1 MKKTILIP
9 IDFSEQSL
17 IGLEQTYNLA
27 KLFEASIT
35 LLHVIRTHGPIWRFF
50 SQKEKDDTVTRMEE
64 NLRKIADKA
73 EKEHNIN
80 INTIVEKGKVV
91 ETIFKIA
98 KIIKPTMIS
107 VGTSSG
113 GNIGKKIIGSNA
125 LSLIKQSACPVI
137 TFKGNEHREGC
148 ENIVLP
154 LDTKKE
160 TKDKVEITKKIAK
173 FFKSKIFVVTI
184 VTTNDQTVID
194 KAETQLLQ
202 VKKDIIIDD
211 IECEIKIIKS
221 EKNLDIMAHK
231 LISYAY
237 NIDAD
242 LIAIMTQQETNF
254 QEFLLGTL
262 AKQIIFASDIPV
274 ISINPVRE

>member
-1 MKKTILIP
+1 MKRTILIP

-17 IGLEQTYNLA
+17 ICLEQTYNLA

-50 SQKEKDDTVTRMEE
+50 SQKEKDDTVNRMEE
-64 NLRKIADKA
+64 NLRKLADEA
-73 EKEHNIN
+73 EKEHNVN

-91 ETIFKIA
+91 ETILRIA
-98 KIIKPTMIS
+98 KIIEPAMIT
-107 VGTSSG
+107 VGTTSG
-113 GNIGKKIIGSNA
+113 SNIGKKIVGSNA
-125 LSLIKQSACPVI
+125 LSLIKQSTCPVI
-137 TFKGNEHREGC
+137 TIKGKEHNEGC
-148 ENIVLP
+148 DNIVLP

-173 FFKSKIFVVTI
+173 FFKSKIHAVTI
-184 VTTNDQTVID
+184 VTTDNQTVID
-194 KAETQLLQ
+194 KVETQLLQ

-221 EKNLDIMAHK
+221 EKNIDIMAHK

-237 NIDAD
+237 NVDAD
-242 LIAIMTQQETNF
+242 LIAIMTQQENNF
-254 QEFLLGTL
+254 QEFFIGSL

-274 ISINPVRE
+274 LSINPVKE

>member
-1 MKKTILIP
+1 MKRTILIP

-27 KLFEASIT
+27 KLFDASIT

-50 SQKEKDDTVTRMEE
+50 SQKEKDDTVNRMEE
-64 NLRKIADKA
+64 NLRKLADEA
-73 EKEHNIN
+73 EKEHNVN

-91 ETIFKIA
+91 ETVLRIA
-98 KIIKPTMIS
+98 KIIEPAMIS

-113 GNIGKKIIGSNA
+113 ANIGKKIIGSNA
-125 LSLIKQSACPVI
+125 LSLIKQATCPVI
-137 TFKGNEHREGC
+137 TFKGNEHNEGC
-148 ENIVLP
+148 DNIVLP

-160 TKDKVEITKKIAK
+160 TKDKVDITKKIAK
-173 FFKSKIFVVTI
+173 FFKSKIHAVTI
-184 VTTNDQTVID
+184 VTTDNQSVID

-221 EKNLDIMAHK
+221 EKNIDIMAHK

-237 NIDAD
+237 NVDAD
-242 LIAIMTQQETNF
+242 LIAIMTQQENNF
-254 QEFLLGTL
+254 QEFIIGSL

-274 ISINPVRE
+274 LSLNPVKE

>member
-1 MKKTILIP
+1 MKRTILIP

-50 SQKEKDDTVTRMEE
+50 SQKEKDDTVNRMEI
-64 NLRKIADKA
+64 NLRKLADEA
-73 EKEHNIN
+73 EKEHSVNI
-80 INTIVEKGKVV
+80 TTMVEKGKVV
-91 ETIFKIA
+91 ETILRIS
-98 KIIKPTMIS
+98 KIINPAMIS

-113 GNIGKKIIGSNA
+113 SNIGKKIIGSNA
-125 LSLIKQSACPVI
+125 LSLIKQSTCPVI
-137 TFKGNEHREGC
+137 TFKGNEHNDGC
-148 ENIVLP
+148 DNIILP

-173 FFKSKIFVVTI
+173 YFKSKIHAVTI
-184 VTTNDQTVID
+184 VTSENQLVID

-211 IECEIKIIKS
+211 IECDIKIIKS
-221 EKNLDIMAHK
+221 EKNKDIMAHK

-237 NIDAD
+237 NVDAD
-242 LIAIMTQQETNF
+242 LIAIMTQQENNI
-254 QEFLLGTL
+254 QEFIIGSL

-274 ISINPVRE
+274 LSLNPVKE

>member
-1 MKKTILIP
+1 MKRTILIP

-27 KLFEASIT
+27 KLFNASIT

-50 SQKEKDDTVTRMEE
+50 SQKEKDDTVNRMEE
-64 NLRKIADKA
+64 NLRKLADEA
-73 EKEHNIN
+73 EKEHNVN

-91 ETIFKIA
+91 ETILRIA
-98 KIIKPTMIS
+98 KIIEPAMIT

-113 GNIGKKIIGSNA
+113 SNIGKKIVGSNA

-137 TFKGNEHREGC
+137 TFKGNEHNDGC
-148 ENIVLP
+148 DNIVLP

-173 FFKSKIFVVTI
+173 FFKSKIHAVTI
-184 VTTNDQTVID
+184 VTTNNQSVID

-221 EKNLDIMAHK
+221 EKNIDIMAHK

-237 NIDAD
+237 NVDAD
-242 LIAIMTQQETNF
+242 LIAIMTQQENNF
-254 QEFLLGTL
+254 QEFIIGSL

-274 ISINPVRE
+274 LSLNPVKE